1 MLKIIILCLTTCS
14 ALNYPVE
21 RLCLLFILILL
32 NYNSRGFRY
41 YRTLLDNLRC
51 NLIILS
57 YTIIILCLLTNRKFT
72 LLKKYLLCNLS
83 LLLFLIFS
91 FFSKN
96 LLFFFILF
104 ESSLIPLF
112 FLILGWGYQPERLQS
127 SIYFLFYTLFG
138 SLPLLI
144 ILLTF
149 TKNFITTWS
158 DKILLL
164 DFILYIFLILAFLI
178 KMPMFLVHLWLPK
191 AHVEAPTVGS
201 MILAGITLKL
211 GRYAL
216 LRLFYLTRVTR
227 LKFNWVCISISLV
240 GNLLLCIVC
249 LRQTDLKSLIAYS
262 SVIHMGL
269 CLLTILFLLGWSF
282 EGGLWL
288 SLSHG
293 LASSGLFFL
302 TNSTYL
308 RFNRRS
314 LYINKGLAFTLPLIS
329 FWWFLLLIFNMASPP
344 SLNLFSEIKMVTT
357 TIGISWFTLL
367 LSVISRFF
375 CAAYCL
381 FLFTNIYHG
390 KHNNTQKFSNT
401 MLISEHFVTFYHL
414 WPLVI
419 SILLLYFI
427 QWIKCLYSLIKILI
441 CGIKVYNKP

>member
-1 MLKIIILCLTTCS
+1 MLKIIIMCVTTCS

-21 RLCLLFILILL
+21 SLCLLFTMIVA
-32 NYNSRGFRY
+32 NYNLNGFSY
-41 YRTLLDNLRC
+41 YRVIIDNLNC

-57 YTIIILCLLTNRKFT
+57 FIIVTLCLLTNSKFT
-72 LLKKYLLCNLS
+72 LVKKYLACNLS

-144 ILLTF
+144 ILITF
-149 TKNFITTWS
+149 SKRCITTWL
-158 DKILLL
+158 DKIILL
-164 DFILYIFLILAFLI
+164 DIILYIFLILAFLI

-216 LRLFYLTRVTR
+216 LRLFYSTKILR
-227 LKFNWVCISISLV
+227 LKFNWVFIAISLV
-240 GNLLLCIVC
+240 GNLFLCVVC

-262 SVIHMGL
+262 SVVHMGL

-302 TNSTYL
+302 TNRTYI
-308 RFNRRS
+308 RFNRRR
-314 LYINKGLAFTLPLIS
+314 LYINKGLAFTLPLIR

-344 SLNLFSEIKMVTT
+344 SLNLFREIKMVTT
-357 TIGISWFTLL
+357 TIGISWFVLS

-401 MLISEHFVTFYHL
+401 MLVIEHFVTFYHL
-414 WPLVI
+414 WPLITSV
-419 SILLLYFI
+419 LLLYFI
-427 QWIKCLYSLIKILI
+427 QWIQCLFSLKKILI
-441 CGIKVYNKP
+441 CGIKAHNKP